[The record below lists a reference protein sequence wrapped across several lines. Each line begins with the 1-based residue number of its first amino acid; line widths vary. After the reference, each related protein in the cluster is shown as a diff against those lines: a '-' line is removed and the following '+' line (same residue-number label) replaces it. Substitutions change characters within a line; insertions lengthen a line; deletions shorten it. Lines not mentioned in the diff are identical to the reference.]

1 MSKKRNI
8 FFSVG
13 TVCILAAAVIFAK
26 NLYEDY
32 KVGIRTEEITK
43 HIINEEKGKKL
54 KEYDK
59 DENSK
64 IEMPTKKIGGKD
76 YIGYLE
82 IESINIK
89 LPVMNFWSYE
99 NIRIAP
105 ARYKGSVYD
114 DNMIILA
121 HNFRSHFGNLH
132 RLKIGDDVKFY
143 DMDNNLFVYKVK
155 NKEEIKGD
163 NEEKLLSG
171 KWDITL
177 LTCTMDGRFRTVIRC
192 EHKK

>member
-64 IEMPTKKIGGKD
+64 IEMPTKRIGGKD

-121 HNFRSHFGNLH
+121 HN
-132 RLKIGDDVKFY
+132 
-143 DMDNNLFVYKVK
+143 
-155 NKEEIKGD
+155 
-163 NEEKLLSG
+163 
-171 KWDITL
+171 
-177 LTCTMDGRFRTVIRC
+177 
-192 EHKK
+192 